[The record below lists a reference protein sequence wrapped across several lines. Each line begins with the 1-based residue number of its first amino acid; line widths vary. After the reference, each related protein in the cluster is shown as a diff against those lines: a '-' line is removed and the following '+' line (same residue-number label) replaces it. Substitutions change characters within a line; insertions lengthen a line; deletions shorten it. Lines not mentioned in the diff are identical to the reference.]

1 MRHLRTAVVALALLM
16 VAPGAQLGWADSMQD
31 AAQFLQS
38 LADQAIA
45 IHADT
50 SLSAPEREQALGR
63 LIERFFDLPT
73 IGRFAAGR
81 YWRSATPEQRRK
93 YQTAF
98 HDFSVRTVASRMP
111 ELDERSLKITG
122 TRREGE
128 LDIIVASLVTA
139 REKSPTRVMWRLRRS
154 SQNYKILD
162 VIIEGVSMLITQ
174 RDEFSSAI
182 RARGGTLEALIP
194 VLREKI
200 GAPGSS
206 AAGSSK

>member
-16 VAPGAQLGWADSMQD
+16 VAPDAQPRQADSVQD

-45 IHADT
+45 IHADM
-50 SLSAPEREQALGR
+50 SLSAAEREQALGR
-63 LIERFFDLPT
+63 LVERFFDLPT

-81 YWRSATPEQRRK
+81 YWRSATPEQHRE
-93 YQTAF
+93 YQAAF
-98 HDFSVRTVASRMP
+98 RDFSVKTVATRLP
-111 ELDERSLKITG
+111 DLDERSLKITG

-154 SQNYKILD
+154 TQNYKILD

-174 RDEFSSAI
+174 RDEFSSVI
-182 RARGGTLEALIP
+182 RARGGTLEVLIT